1 MFQSW
6 TEKHIFFPPLSVLI
20 SILAFDSKLWGGGGG
35 ETEKSQAF
43 FVFFSKEIQRWD
55 QISALQYHLQPELV
69 EHDLEQAI

>member
-1 MFQSW
+1 M
-6 TEKHIFFPPLSVLI
+6 
-20 SILAFDSKLWGGGGG
+20 GG
-35 ETEKSQAF
+35 KKKQKNLRLF